1 MDIELAGEP
10 GSVIDQPQIMLEFCK
25 AMADES
31 RLKIVGLLSTT
42 EHSVQDLAG
51 LLNLKEPTVSHHLAV
66 LKELDLVTLRAA
78 GNVHWYR
85 LRSDVL
91 RKISRAVFST
101 ENIARIAVS
110 AEADGWHRKV
120 LDTFVHDQRLTEIPV
135 SRKKRWVILK
145 WLVQDFEPGAN
156 YSEAEVNNILK
167 QHHDDC
173 ATLRRELIGYRM
185 LARAAGIYRRN
196 PDSEWLRADK

>member
-1 MDIELAGEP
+1 ME
-10 GSVIDQPQIMLEFCK
+10 QPQIMLQFCK

-66 LKELDLVTLRAA
+66 LKELDLVTLRAE
-78 GNVHWYR
+78 GNVHWYK
-85 LRSDVL
+85 LKLDVL
-91 RKISRAVFST
+91 RKISRASFST
-101 ENIARIAVS
+101 ENIARIAIS
-110 AEADGWHRKV
+110 AEADGWERKV
-120 LDTFVHDQRLTEIPV
+120 LDNFVRGERLTEIPV

-145 WLVQDFEPGAN
+145 WLAQRFEMGAA
-156 YSEAEVNNILK
+156 YSEGEVNTILK
-167 QHHDDC
+167 RHHEDC

-185 LARAAGIYRRN
+185 LARAGGIYRRN
-196 PDSEWLRADK
+196 PDSEWRSADK

>member
-1 MDIELAGEP
+1 ME
-10 GSVIDQPQIMLEFCK
+10 QPPLMLQFCK

-31 RLKIVGLLSTT
+31 RLKIVGLLSSH
-42 EHSVQDLAG
+42 ERSVMDLAA
-51 LLNLKEPTVSHHLAV
+51 LLNLKEPTVSHHLSV
-66 LKELDLVTLRAA
+66 LKELDLVTLRAD

-85 LRSDVL
+85 LKPDVL

-110 AEADGWHRKV
+110 AEADGWDRKV
-120 LDTFVHDQRLTEIPV
+120 LDNFVRGERLAEIPV

-145 WLVQDFEPGAN
+145 WLAQRFELDTN
-156 YSEAEVNNILK
+156 YSEADVNAILK
-167 QHHDDC
+167 QHHEDC

-185 LARAAGIYRRN
+185 LARAGGIYRRN
-196 PDSEWLRADK
+196 PDAQWLRADK

>member
-1 MDIELAGEP
+1 MDIEIERSQSP
-10 GSVIDQPQIMLEFCK
+10 IMDQPQIMLQFCK

-66 LKELDLVTLRAA
+66 LKALDLLTLRAE

-85 LRSDVL
+85 LRGDVL
-91 RKISRAVFST
+91 RKISREVFST

-110 AEADGWHRKV
+110 AEADGWDRKV
-120 LDTFVHDQRLTEIPV
+120 LDNFVRGERLTEIPV

-145 WLVQDFEPGAN
+145 WLVQDFEPGAS

-196 PDSEWLRADK
+196 PDSEWRCADK

>member
-1 MDIELAGEP
+1 
-10 GSVIDQPQIMLEFCK
+10 MLRFCK

-66 LKELDLVTLRAA
+66 LKELDLVTLRAE

-91 RKISRAVFST
+91 RKISRAAFST

-110 AEADGWHRKV
+110 AEADGWDRKV
-120 LDTFVHDQRLTEIPV
+120 LDNFVHGERLTEIPV

-145 WLVQDFEPGAN
+145 WLVHHFQPGAT
-156 YSEAEVNNILK
+156 YSEADVNTILK
-167 QHHDDC
+167 RHHEDC
-173 ATLRRELIGYRM
+173 ATLRREMIGYRM
-185 LARAAGIYRRN
+185 LARASGIYRRN
-196 PDSEWLRADK
+196 PDSEWRRSET

>member
-1 MDIELAGEP
+1 MDIELERSQSP
-10 GSVIDQPQIMLEFCK
+10 SMDQPQIMLQFCK

-66 LKELDLVTLRAA
+66 LKELDLVTLRAE

-91 RKISRAVFST
+91 RKISREVFST
-101 ENIARIAVS
+101 ENIARIAVF
-110 AEADGWHRKV
+110 AEADGWDRKV
-120 LDTFVHDQRLTEIPV
+120 LDNFVRGERLTEIPV

-156 YSEAEVNNILK
+156 YSEADVNNILK
-167 QHHDDC
+167 RHHDDC

-185 LARAAGIYRRN
+185 LARSAGIYRRN